1 MQIFSSSIRNPLETT
16 ERYRRNSRFITIAL
30 MLAAFVATAVFAY
43 SGYTSGQ
50 PLLYIPSG
58 LWFTT
63 MIVYTLPL
71 SMISKGRVNLAM
83 MIAITMF
90 VVNALVILFLVQGL
104 GPIIAA
110 AAVLIILSIT
120 GLAMTSN
127 YSLAGVLTALFFG
140 TAVVVLDFY
149 LGINRIQVPQLTVI
163 TPIIL
168 TGITIALLLILF
180 REFRNFSF
188 QVKITFGI
196 LLSGGVIVATLIVF
210 GFNYATAILDSLT
223 ERFEGS
229 VTDQIEAQ
237 IFDTIQAEADRANAV
252 FAEAVSD
259 LSVIA
264 SYRGELETQ
273 QDNLIGSSYWNATEK
288 VFQLPGGQYG
298 NSSTDLASVFIP
310 RVYSLTEEMVE
321 DINTS
326 IYLDFL
332 AVSYLESHPEVTS
345 VYYISSLGYTVFYPN
360 INLAQNVPPD
370 FNPTPQPFYSIA
382 APDQNPER
390 LPRWTKPYQ
399 DPAGAGMI
407 VTLSVPVYSRTG
419 TFKGVIGADIKL
431 STVADGIA
439 SVDISPSSLAFLVD
453 KNGFILAMPEEGYQL
468 FGLEPE
474 VLAVNESPRQSI
486 LSTDSEIMLF
496 AAQRIVISQTNLLTL
511 PINGVETY
519 LAIASLDTTEYKLV
533 ILAPTNELN
542 QEIVASRTEVEEEV
556 NNFFRS
562 SNVVLAVLFVGSF
575 IISLL
580 VGQIITRPVKRL
592 TNTVEE
598 IASGNLAA
606 RVQISSEDET
616 GVLGRAFN
624 TMADQLNETLHGLE
638 EKIAERTAELEKINA
653 SNAYRAAQFESI
665 ARISNIIS
673 STQTLDRLLPQISET
688 ISEQLGFYHVG
699 IFLLDIHK
707 DYAVL
712 AAANSEGGRRM
723 LERNHRLRV
732 GETGIV
738 GYVTKTGQPRIA
750 LDVGQDSTFFNNP
763 DLPETHSEISL
774 PLKVGTEII
783 GALDVQ
789 STEIN
794 AFSQEDVNILS
805 ALADQVSIA
814 IQNARYL
821 QQSREALEQAEMA
834 AAQLSQQQWSQFL
847 SRQGIR
853 GYHFDGINARKMD
866 STDLKHPH
874 SIAIPLI
881 LRGTQIGTL
890 KLSTSDPSRKWDEDE
905 IALAQAT
912 AERTALA
919 IENARLLQEAQKRA
933 SKEQTIGQISA
944 KISTLV
950 NLDNILQTTLQELGS
965 TLSGTDVAIQF
976 LSGKS
981 EQ

>member
-16 ERYRRNSRFITIAL
+16 ERYRRNSRFLITAL
-30 MLAAFVATAVFAY
+30 MVAAFVATAVFAY
-43 SGYTSGQ
+43 IGYTREKT
-50 PLLYIPSG
+50 LLYIPSG
-58 LWFTT
+58 LWLTT
-63 MIVYTLPL
+63 MVLYTLPL

-140 TAVVVLDFY
+140 VAVVVLDFS
-149 LGINRIQVPQLTVI
+149 LGGNRIQVPQLTAIMPV
-163 TPIIL
+163 IL
-168 TGITIALLLILF
+168 TSITIAILLILF

-196 LLSGGVIVATLIVF
+196 LLSGGAIVATLIIF

-237 IFDTIQAEADRANAV
+237 IFDTIQAEADRANNV
-252 FAEAVSD
+252 FAESVSD

-273 QDNLIGSSYWNATEK
+273 RDNLTGSSYWNATEK
-288 VFQLPGGQYG
+288 LFQLPGGQYG
-298 NSSTDLASVFIP
+298 NSSTDAGSVFIP
-310 RVYSLTEEMVE
+310 RVYTLTEEMVE

-332 AVSYLESHPEVTS
+332 AISYLESHPEVTS

-370 FNPTPQPFYSIA
+370 FNPTTQPFYSIA
-382 APDQNPER
+382 TPDQNPER
-390 LPRWTKPYQ
+390 QPRWTKPYQ

-419 TFKGVIGADIKL
+419 TFKGVVGADIKL

-439 SVDISPSSLAFLVD
+439 SVNISPSSLAFLVD

-474 VLAVNESPRQSI
+474 VLAFNESPRQSI

-542 QEIVASRTEVEEEV
+542 QEIVASRSEVEEEV
-556 NNFFRS
+556 NEFFRS
-562 SNVVLAVLFVGSF
+562 STAVLAVLFVGSF

-580 VGQIITRPVKRL
+580 VGQIITRPMKRL

-598 IASGNLAA
+598 IAGGNLAA
-606 RVQISSEDET
+606 RVQVSSEDET

-624 TMADQLNETLHGLE
+624 SMADQLNETLHGLE

-738 GYVTKTGQPRIA
+738 GYDKNRATPHRAGCWTG
-750 LDVGQDSTFFNNP
+750 FN
-763 DLPETHSEISL
+763 
-774 PLKVGTEII
+774 
-783 GALDVQ
+783 
-789 STEIN
+789 
-794 AFSQEDVNILS
+794 
-805 ALADQVSIA
+805 
-814 IQNARYL
+814 
-821 QQSREALEQAEMA
+821 
-834 AAQLSQQQWSQFL
+834 
-847 SRQGIR
+847 
-853 GYHFDGINARKMD
+853 
-866 STDLKHPH
+866 
-874 SIAIPLI
+874 
-881 LRGTQIGTL
+881 
-890 KLSTSDPSRKWDEDE
+890 
-905 IALAQAT
+905 
-912 AERTALA
+912 
-919 IENARLLQEAQKRA
+919 LL
-933 SKEQTIGQISA
+933 
-944 KISTLV
+944 
-950 NLDNILQTTLQELGS
+950 
-965 TLSGTDVAIQF
+965 
-976 LSGKS
+976 
-981 EQ
+981 